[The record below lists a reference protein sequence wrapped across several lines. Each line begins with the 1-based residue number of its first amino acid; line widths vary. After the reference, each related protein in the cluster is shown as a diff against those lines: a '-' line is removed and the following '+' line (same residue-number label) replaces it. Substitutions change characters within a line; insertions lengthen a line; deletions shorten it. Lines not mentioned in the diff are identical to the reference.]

1 MIASFKKFKKINESK
16 LVEAEKY
23 DKDDQGRGIIDVG
36 AEKYEDIFSYYDL
49 DGENVLDWE
58 FVDFVEKKADAIP
71 QKEELALHFH
81 VKDATK
87 EKEEEVKRA
96 VSNHY
101 IREIKA
107 SYRTLQK
114 NSKTCVYLLIMGLIA
129 FGIYIPLTLLNVFF
143 VVPYIFDLVAW
154 VFLWEVVDNFFIRRA
169 AIKMQIVKQARFV
182 GATIKLVEYKD
193 KKQINNRNK
202 LK

>member
-16 LVEAEKY
+16 LVEAERY

-96 VSNHY
+96 VGNHY

-169 AIKMQIVKQARFV
+169 SIKMQIVKQARFV

-193 KKQINNRNK
+193 KKQINNINK